1 MAKVVMYIMFLFSII
16 LILQDTVS
24 SLNIIR
30 IVTAQIKSA
39 DMIGQKRITTC
50 ATKSTLQQTMPT
62 QATVKNVNTAT
73 ADQADRNLSLVVF
86 VAALKTTI
94 FLNKIQRAMYY

>member
-50 ATKSTLQQTMPT
+50 ATKSTLQQTPKQQSKMST
-62 QATVKNVNTAT
+62 QPQLTKLTEIYH
-73 ADQADRNLSLVVF
+73 LSCL
-86 VAALKTTI
+86 
-94 FLNKIQRAMYY
+94 